1 MVKKT
6 DIKKKLSAMPEQPG
20 VYLMK
25 DSRQKIIY
33 IGKAASLKK
42 RVSSYFTKSETD
54 IKTRVLVN
62 AIADIEYII
71 TDTEIEALIL
81 ESSLIRQHKPKYN
94 VRKKDDKKY
103 PYIAVTLT
111 EDYPRVIYTRSL
123 KNSGDRYFGPYTD
136 ARAARNIISMINR
149 TSKLKTCR
157 LEIPLKNG
165 ERPCLNFQMK
175 RCSGICTGEISSGEY
190 RSLVDN
196 AVNFLEGNIDPVLE
210 NLEKMMKGY
219 SSEYK
224 YEQASGIRDIIYD
237 IQKLSEDQKVAVPI
251 GSDRDYVGIG
261 IEHGEAV
268 LLLFQFRKGV
278 LIGRKIAVYANIEY
292 SEPGDIIRSFLFD
305 HFKGNEIPPKI
316 VTQYPVSDRQILEEY
331 LTGKSSRRTN
341 ILPPAGKEDRGIM
354 NMIVKNIDLVTAQRR
369 GEGEEEIVEAGLT
382 ELKDLLN
389 LGSKPSV
396 IECFDISNIQ
406 GKNAVASMVMFRDGQ
421 PSRKDYRR
429 YRIRGMSTPND
440 PAMMHE
446 AVSRRIQYLV
456 NEERELPGLLVV
468 DGGKTQLSRA
478 REAAGN
484 FDVKINIISIAKRF
498 EEIYFDPERE
508 PLRLPES
515 SPGLRIIKQ
524 IRDEAHRFAVS
535 YHRVLRQKNMKKSV
549 LDSIPDVGDKT
560 RKLLLERFRSVE
572 GIRNAEVRELREVE
586 GIGEKTAKKI
596 FRFFHDDE

>member
-1 MVKKT
+1 MPDKT
-6 DIKKKLSAMPEQPG
+6 EIKKKFSAIPEQPG

-25 DSRQKIIY
+25 EKGHRIIY

-54 IKTRVLVN
+54 IKTRVLVK

-81 ESSLIRQHKPKYN
+81 ESSLIQQHKPKYN

-111 EDYPRVIYTRSL
+111 EDYPRVIYTRNL
-123 KNSGDRYFGPYTD
+123 KSGGDRYFGPYTD
-136 ARAARNIISMINR
+136 ARAAKNIISMINS
-149 TSKLKTCR
+149 TFKLKTCKK
-157 LEIPLKNG
+157 EIPLKKG

-175 RCSGICTGEISSGEY
+175 RCSGICTGQISAAEY
-190 RSLVDN
+190 RSLVEN
-196 AVNFLEGNIDPVLE
+196 AVSFLEGNIDPVLE
-210 NLEKMMKGY
+210 NLEKMMKSY
-219 SSEYK
+219 SAVYK
-224 YEQASGIRDIIYD
+224 YEQASGIRDIIFD
-237 IQKLSEDQKVAVPI
+237 IRKLSEDQKVAVPI
-251 GSDRDYVGIG
+251 GNDRDYVGIAV
-261 IEHGEAV
+261 ERGEAV

-278 LIGRKIAVYANIEY
+278 LIGRKISVYDNVEY
-292 SEPGDIIRSFLFD
+292 SEPGDIIRTFLLE
-305 HFKGNEIPPKI
+305 HFRETEIPPKI
-316 VTQYPVSDRQILEEY
+316 VTQYPVSDRHLVEEY
-331 LTGKSSRRTN
+331 LTGKASRKTMVVPPSGRDDQG
-341 ILPPAGKEDRGIM
+341 ILK
-354 NMIVKNIDLVTAQRR
+354 MIIKNLDLVAAERR
-369 GEGEEEIVEAGLT
+369 GDGENEALQAGLR
-382 ELKDLLN
+382 ELRELLG
-389 LGSKPSV
+389 LDKEPGI

-406 GKNAVASMVMFRDGQ
+406 GTHAVASMVMFREGK
-421 PSRKDYRR
+421 PSRDDYRR

-478 REAAGN
+478 REAAAN
-484 FDVKINIISIAKRF
+484 FDVEIKIISIAKRF
-498 EEIYFDPERE
+498 EEIYFDTERD

-515 SPGLRIIKQ
+515 SPGLTIIRQ

-535 YHRVLRQKNMKKSV
+535 YHRVLRDKNMKQSV
-549 LDSIPDVGDKT
+549 LDSIPEVGAKT
-560 RKLLLERFRSVE
+560 RKLLIQKFKSVK
-572 GIRNAEVRELREVE
+572 GIREAGVEELRKVE

-596 FRFFHDDE
+596 YDFFHGE